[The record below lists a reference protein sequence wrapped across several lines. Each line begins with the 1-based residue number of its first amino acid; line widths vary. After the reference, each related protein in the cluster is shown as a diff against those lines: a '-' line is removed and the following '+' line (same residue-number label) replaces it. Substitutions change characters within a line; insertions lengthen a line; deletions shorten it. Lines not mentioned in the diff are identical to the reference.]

1 MSATTTANGAPRRG
15 LTLPAQQQNERDDSV
30 GLVGFGFSVPER
42 VVSNDEV
49 GAPAGV
55 DDAWIQR
62 KTGIHQRRWVSDHEA
77 TSDLAIAAARSALAD
92 AGVTAADLDLIVV
105 ATSTPDYPQ
114 PPTAALVQA
123 GIEARNAAAYDLN
136 SVCSG
141 FEFALNTTSQ
151 ILTATGGTGLVI
163 GADVYSRILDPT
175 DRRTVILFGD
185 GAGAAVLQ
193 PRTTAP
199 TAHTVVAGKLLTF
212 GEYSDV
218 IRVPGGGSRT
228 PIVDQETGHG
238 LRYFQMQG
246 RRVRE
251 FVVEEVPGIIHAFL
265 KEVGVAPS
273 EVAHFVP
280 HQANG
285 VMLAELLNTLDLP
298 NARQH
303 LVVEHLGNTG
313 SASIPIT
320 LAELADA
327 GTVRPG
333 DYVLLAAFGGGM
345 SVGLT
350 LVRW

>member
-1 MSATTTANGAPRRG
+1 MSATYTADGTPRRG
-15 LTLPAQQQNERDDSV
+15 LTLPTQQQNENGGSV
-30 GLVGFGFSVPER
+30 GLVGFGSYSPER

-49 GAPAGV
+49 GTPAGV

-62 KTGIHQRRWVSDHEA
+62 KTGILQRRWVSDHEA

-123 GIEARNAAAYDLN
+123 GIEAKNAAAYDLN

-151 ILTATGGTGLVI
+151 ILAATGGTGLVI

-193 PRTTAP
+193 PCATTP

-228 PIVDQETGHG
+228 PIVDHESSHG

-251 FVVEEVPGIIHAFL
+251 FVIEEVPGIIHAFL
-265 KEVGVAPS
+265 KDVGIDPS

-285 VMLAELLNTLDLP
+285 VMLAELHNTLDLP
-298 NARQH
+298 NAKQH
-303 LVVEHLGNTG
+303 LIVDRLGNTG
-313 SASIPIT
+313 CASIPIT
-320 LAELADA
+320 LAELASSNEA
-327 GTVRPG
+327 APG
-333 DYVLLAAFGGGM
+333 EYLLLAAFGGGM

-350 LVRW
+350 LIQW